1 MTTVGLRELRQDAS
15 DLVRRVEGGEEI
27 DITVAGRL
35 AARLIPASPSRWQQW
50 EALADMFTGRA
61 DPDWENDRDLIDQSI
76 TNPWER
82 SHEGGA

>member
-1 MTTVGLRELRQDAS
+1 
-15 DLVRRVEGGEEI
+15 
-27 DITVAGRL
+27 
-35 AARLIPASPSRWQQW
+35 
-50 EALADMFTGRA
+50 MFTGRA